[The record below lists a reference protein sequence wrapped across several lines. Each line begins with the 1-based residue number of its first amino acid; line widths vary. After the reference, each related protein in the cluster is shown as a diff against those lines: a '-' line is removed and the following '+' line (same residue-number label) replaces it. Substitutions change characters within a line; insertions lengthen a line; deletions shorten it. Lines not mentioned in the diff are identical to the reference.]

1 MKKIYAFGDSITF
14 GMGADANGDWV
25 SLLNKKLQKESKDIE
40 IINKGVPGDTSKDL
54 LNRIEED
61 LLYTDSYIVMIAIGI
76 NDAQF
81 ISFTKNFLVPIEIF
95 ENNLMRLVEKVQKFT
110 KNIVFVGL
118 TNVDETKV
126 APVAMN
132 DYIYFYNSKIELFDA
147 KIKEVAYKNNLHF
160 VELFGLLNSN
170 DLSDGLHPNEAG
182 YKKIADKI
190 SDFLKNKNIV

>member
-14 GMGADANGDWV
+14 GMGADTNGGWV
-25 SLLNKKLQKESKDIE
+25 SLLNEKLQKESKDIE

-54 LNRIEED
+54 LERIEES
-61 LLYTDSYIVMIAIGI
+61 LLYTNPYVVIIAIGI

-118 TNVDETKV
+118 INVDETKV
-126 APVAMN
+126 APVTMN